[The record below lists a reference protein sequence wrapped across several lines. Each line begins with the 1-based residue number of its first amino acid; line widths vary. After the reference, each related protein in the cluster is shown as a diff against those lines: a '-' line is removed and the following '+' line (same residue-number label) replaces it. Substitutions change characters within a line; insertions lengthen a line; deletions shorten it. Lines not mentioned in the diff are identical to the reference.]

1 MLVPLNQWIPW
12 KTLTFHARSRR
23 ERDVYPRF
31 VCQIDDR
38 AVTLV

>member
-23 ERDVYPRF
+23 ERGY
-31 VCQIDDR
+31 I
-38 AVTLV
+38 LVSCARMKTGL